1 MLLCSRPAR
10 AYAILIS
17 LAIAALGIALSV
29 GELSWSTTDLGTL
42 WSLRGGRSLL
52 ALGVGG
58 CLAVAGVLL
67 QALFANPLC
76 EPYTLG
82 VSSGAALGAVIT
94 GALGWSGLLEGVAL
108 GPLLGAVLFTIPLL
122 FGPQG
127 NRLLLMGVL
136 MSFFG
141 SSLVALTIALSD
153 VRGVSQAL
161 VWLLGDL
168 SRATSSGA
176 VVAILFGLITMLWVR
191 RRHAELDI
199 LLLGEKQARSVGV
212 PIRNLRQEILLAS
225 SLMVAV
231 GVAFCGMVGFVGL
244 IIPHA
249 IRRWQGS
256 AHRNVLPM
264 AWILGGVSL
273 VLADSIGRGFFSP
286 IEVPIGVVTALI
298 GVPLYAVWSLRSPH
312 A

>member
-1 MLLCSRPAR
+1 MLLRSRPAR

>member
-1 MLLCSRPAR
+1 MLFRSRPAR
-10 AYAILIS
+10 AYGILT
-17 LAIAALGIALSV
+17 LLTVMAMGLALSI
-29 GELSWSTTDLGTL
+29 GELPWQETHFETL
-42 WSLRGGRSLL
+42 WSLRGGRALL

-82 VSSGAALGAVIT
+82 VSSGAALGAVLT
-94 GALGWSGLLEGVAL
+94 GALGWSGLLEGIAI
-108 GPLLGAVLFTIPLL
+108 GPLFGALLFTVPLL

-136 MSFFG
+136 ISFFG
-141 SSLVALTIALSD
+141 SSLVALTLALSD

-168 SRATSSGA
+168 SRATPSGA
-176 VVAILFGLITMLWVR
+176 ITAILFGLIIMLWVR

-212 PIRNLRQEILLAS
+212 PIRSLRREILITS
-225 SLMVAV
+225 SLLVAV

-244 IIPHA
+244 VIPHA
-249 IRRWQGS
+249 IRKWQGS
-256 AHRNVLPM
+256 AHNNVLPM
-264 AWILGGVSL
+264 AWLLGGLSL
-273 VLADSIGRGFFSP
+273 VLADCVGRGFFSP
-286 IEVPIGVVTALI
+286 IEIPIGVVTALM
-298 GVPLYAVWSLRSPH
+298 GVPLYAIWSLRSPH

>member
-1 MLLCSRPAR
+1 MLLRSRPTH

-17 LAIAALGIALSV
+17 LAIAALGVALSV
-29 GELSWSTTDLGTL
+29 GALSWSTTDFGTL

-82 VSSGAALGAVIT
+82 VSSGAALGAVVS

-108 GPLLGAVLFTIPLL
+108 GPLLGAILFTIPLL

-176 VVAILFGLITMLWVR
+176 VVAILFGFVTMLWVR

-225 SLMVAV
+225 SLLVAV
-231 GVAFCGMVGFVGL
+231 GVASCGMVGFVGL

-273 VLADSIGRGFFSP
+273 VLADSIGRGLFSP

-298 GVPLYAVWSLRSPH
+298 GVPLYAAWSLRSPH